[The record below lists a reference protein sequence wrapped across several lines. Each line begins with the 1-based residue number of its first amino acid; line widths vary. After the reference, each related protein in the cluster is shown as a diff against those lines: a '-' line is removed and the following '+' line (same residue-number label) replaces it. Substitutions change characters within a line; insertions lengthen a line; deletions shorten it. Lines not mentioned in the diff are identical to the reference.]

1 MSRPVFVERTAGAR
15 MKLFS
20 HYLRSQGAGRLGRRL
35 LIRILLGIVF
45 FTALGTM
52 VQLSIDYHK
61 DLHVLE
67 GQLEQV
73 RSSRVP
79 SLTSSLWHLDE
90 AQVISQLEGILDLRD
105 VKFARVVTPDGL
117 EFFRGEQA
125 EEKALVIRQFP
136 LLYQAFDRTEEIGV
150 LTVAGDRSAVL
161 GRIRDKIL
169 IIVVTQGVQFM
180 LVAVLIVAIVHMLVT
195 RHLRR
200 MALYT
205 SELNIDRLQD
215 PLVLD
220 KAPGTPDEID
230 IVVNAFN
237 SMRENLLR
245 DIRQKEEAEA
255 KLKAAEGYIRNIL
268 DSMPSLL
275 IAVDEEGRVTQW
287 NQQAAR
293 MTGVPAGDA
302 LGRRF
307 ADVYP
312 EAPLTE
318 AQITAAMTGNVPV
331 KEAKVPRK
339 DGDVVGY
346 VDVTVYPLETGS
358 VRGAVVRIDDV
369 SERVRLEEMMIQ
381 SEKMVSI
388 GGLAAGM
395 AHEINNPLAGILQN
409 AQVIRNRISPELPAN
424 RSVAGEVG
432 IDLESL
438 LAYLDRRGCLRMMDS
453 IMESGQR
460 AARIVEN
467 MLSFSRKSN
476 VEMAKVDICAL
487 LDRTVELAA
496 NDYDL
501 KRQYDFRRIRIVRE
515 YETDLP
521 FVPCEES
528 KIQQVFFNLIRNGA
542 QAMAARQGE
551 ACFVLRARSW
561 GDAVRIE
568 IADNGPGMPE
578 ELRKRI
584 FEPFFTTK
592 KVGEGTGL
600 GLSVSYFIVVENHG
614 GQMEVESVPGQG
626 TTFTVILPLTPG
638 ARIVEGVLR

>member
-1 MSRPVFVERTAGAR
+1 MT
-15 MKLFS
+15 LLS
-20 HYLRSQGAGRLGRRL
+20 HYLRSHGAGRLGRRL

-52 VQLSIDYHK
+52 IQLTIDYRK
-61 DLHVLE
+61 DLQVLE
-67 GQLEQV
+67 GQLDQV

-105 VKFARVVTPDGL
+105 VKYARVVTPDGL
-117 EFFRGEQA
+117 VFFRGQEA
-125 EEKALVIRQFP
+125 EEQTLVIRKFP
-136 LLYQAFDRTEEIGV
+136 LLYQAFDRIEEIGT

-161 GRIRDKIL
+161 GRIKDKIL
-169 IIVVTQGVQFM
+169 VIVVTQGVQFM

-205 SELNIDRLQD
+205 SELNIDRLQE

-220 KAPGTPDEID
+220 KASGTPDEID

-237 SMRENLLR
+237 AMRENLLR

-255 KLKAAEGYIRNIL
+255 KLKAAEGYTRNIL
-268 DSMPSLL
+268 DSMPSIL

-287 NQQAAR
+287 NQEAAR
-293 MTGVPAGDA
+293 TTGVPAGDA

-312 EAPLTE
+312 EAPLDME
-318 AQITAAMTGNVPV
+318 RIRAAVTGNVPV

-409 AQVIRNRISPELPAN
+409 AQVIRNRISPDLPAN
-424 RSVAGEVG
+424 SSAAGDVG

-438 LAYLDRRGCLRMMDS
+438 HAYLDRRGCLRMMDS

-476 VEMAKVDICAL
+476 VEMAKVDVCAL

-501 KRQYDFRRIRIVRE
+501 KRQYDFRRIRIIRE
-515 YETDLP
+515 YEADLP
-521 FVPCEES
+521 FVSCEES

-542 QAMAARQGE
+542 QAMASRQGD
-551 ACFVLRARSW
+551 ACFVLRARSS

-568 IADNGPGMPE
+568 IADNGPGMSE

-614 GQMEVESVPGQG
+614 GQMEVESIPGQG
-626 TTFTVILPLTPG
+626 TTFIVLLPLTPG
-638 ARIVEGVLR
+638 VKLVEGDLR